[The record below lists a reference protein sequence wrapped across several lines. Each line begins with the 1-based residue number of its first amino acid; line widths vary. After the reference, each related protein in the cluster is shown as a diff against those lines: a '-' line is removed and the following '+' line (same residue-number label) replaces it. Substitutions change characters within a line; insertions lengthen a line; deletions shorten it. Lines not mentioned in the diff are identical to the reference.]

1 MRVWQ
6 RGSLPC
12 LGGGRL
18 LWRERVRECRYSTPS
33 MYRRCLASV
42 VTTGKRVRARVHV
55 QVQVQVLCAVSWSV
69 PEKSGELVAYSAGCG
84 AVRVCCVVPCRAV
97 LCCGV
102 LYCAAL
108 RYAGKV
114 QAISRVRNKH
124 PKGPRSGARSRKNPL
139 LFVLKWTV
147 WRMHL
152 IAVRRGG
159 TRETRKQVEA
169 ESCWVEGQDGGK
181 RMN

>member
-1 MRVWQ
+1 VE
-6 RGSLPC
+6 
-12 LGGGRL
+12 
-18 LWRERVRECRYSTPS
+18 RERVRECRYSTPS

-102 LYCAAL
+102 LYCASL

-124 PKGPRSGARSRKNPL
+124 PKGPRSGARSGKNPL

-152 IAVRRGG
+152 IAVRRG
-159 TRETRKQVEA
+159 EQEKQENRLRQRA
-169 ESCWVEGQDGGK
+169 AGLRDKTEG
-181 RMN
+181 NA